1 MSENTVAPDVLVTA
15 NLLSRLDRLPMT
27 RTALLTTILVTV
39 IWVAEGF
46 ETGVI
51 GPILLLVKEPWG
63 LSAQGT
69 AQLGIAS
76 TAGIIVGAA
85 LAGRVIDRYGR
96 KVVLLWGVSLFS
108 LFSALCAVSADVG
121 WIMAMRLLGGLA
133 LGAVFPIPYLML
145 SELLGTRSRA
155 RMIAAAS
162 AMLALSY
169 LIPQAAALAM
179 VGHLPVDL
187 TWRILFLL
195 GALPILA
202 VPFISR
208 YLPESPRWLLL
219 KGRGD
224 DAREL
229 VERMERE
236 AGYEHD
242 NHMVHPGIAAIVQAE
257 YDAGTEPGDR
267 RSDLL
272 RRPLLSRFFLCL
284 LICAGA
290 SAGTYVLLVYASI
303 MYADMGMSAQGALVT
318 TIGIMIAGAVGAISV
333 GQCADRLGRKKTF
346 LVYSLGAIFGFG
358 LLALS
363 HNIAVAVV
371 CGLVSAFFCT
381 GLVPF
386 TKLFTSEQFPT
397 HARGTAAGFV
407 ESASRCFGGV
417 LVVASIPFIQTNLG
431 TSAPFWFISAIF
443 VLCLGPVMLRARE
456 TRGMSIDQAGAV

>member
-1 MSENTVAPDVLVTA
+1 MHENTVAPDVLVTA

-27 RTALLTTILVTV
+27 RTALLTTILVTI

-63 LSAQGT
+63 LTAQGT

-76 TAGIIVGAA
+76 TGGIIVGAA
-85 LAGRVIDRYGR
+85 AAGRLIDRYGR
-96 KVVLLWGVSLFS
+96 KAVLLWGVSLFS
-108 LFSALCAVSADVG
+108 LFSVLCAVSADVE

-155 RMIAAAS
+155 RTIAAAS
-162 AMLALSY
+162 AVLALSY
-169 LIPQAAALAM
+169 LVPQAAALVM
-179 VGHLPVDL
+179 VGHLPVEL
-187 TWRILFLL
+187 AWRILFVL
-195 GALPILA
+195 GGLPILA
-202 VPFISR
+202 VPFIAR

-219 KGRGD
+219 KGRGAE
-224 DAREL
+224 ARSL

-236 AGYEHD
+236 AGYEHEND
-242 NHMVHPGIAAIVQAE
+242 LVHPGIAAVVQAE
-257 YDAGTEPGDR
+257 YDAGTE
-267 RSDLL
+267 RSSGRGDLL
-272 RRPLLSRFFLCL
+272 RRPLLGRFLLCL

-290 SAGTYVLLVYASI
+290 SAGTYVLLVYASSI
-303 MYADMGMSAQGALVT
+303 YADLGMSAQGALLT
-318 TIGIMIAGAVGAISV
+318 TIGVIIAGAAGAIAV
-333 GQCADRLGRKKTF
+333 GQFADRLGRKKTF
-346 LVYSLGAIFGFG
+346 LLYSLGAAAGFSM
-358 LLALS
+358 LALS
-363 HNIAVAVV
+363 NNVGLAIAW
-371 CGLVSAFFCT
+371 GLVSAFFCT

-397 HARGTAAGFV
+397 HTRGTAAGFV

-417 LVVASIPFIQTNLG
+417 LVVASIPFIQANLG

-456 TRGMSIDQAGAV
+456 TRGMSIDQAGAA

>member
-1 MSENTVAPDVLVTA
+1 MDKTTAAPDVMVTA

-51 GPILLLVKEPWG
+51 GPILLLVTEPWG
-63 LSAQGT
+63 LTAQGT

-76 TAGIIVGAA
+76 TGGIIVGAA
-85 LAGRVIDRYGR
+85 LAGRIIDRYGR
-96 KVVLLWGVSLFS
+96 KSVLLWGVSLFS

-121 WIMAMRLLGGLA
+121 WIMAMRVLGGLA

-162 AMLALSY
+162 AVLALSY
-169 LIPQAAALAM
+169 LVPQAAALVM

-187 TWRILFLL
+187 AWRILFLL
-195 GALPILA
+195 GGLPILA
-202 VPFISR
+202 VPLIYR
-208 YLPESPRWLLL
+208 NLPESPRWLLL
-219 KGRGD
+219 KGRAD
-224 DAREL
+224 EARAL
-229 VERMERE
+229 VEQLERE
-236 AGYEHD
+236 AGY
-242 NHMVHPGIAAIVQAE
+242 NHENELVHPEVAAVVRAE
-257 YDAGTEPGDR
+257 YESGAERGSGTK
-267 RSDLL
+267 DLF
-272 RRPLLSRFFLCL
+272 RRPLLGRFVLCL

-290 SAGTYVLLVYASI
+290 SAGAYVLLVYASV
-303 MYADMGMSAQGALVT
+303 MYADMGMTAQGALVT
-318 TIGIMIAGAVGAISV
+318 TIGIIIAGAVGAIAV
-333 GQCADRLGRKKTF
+333 GQFADRLGRKKTF
-346 LVYSLGAIFGFG
+346 LLYSVGAIFGFSA
-358 LLALS
+358 LALS
-363 HNIAVAVV
+363 QNVALAVT
-371 CGLVSAFFCT
+371 CGFVSAFFCT

-417 LVVASIPFIQTNLG
+417 LVVASIPFIQNKLG
-431 TSAPFWFISAIF
+431 TSAPFWLICAIF
-443 VLCLGPVMLRARE
+443 LVCLGPVMLGARE
-456 TRGMSIDQAGAV
+456 TRGMSIDRAGAV